1 MPGFDRTGPDG
12 AGPMTGGMRGP
23 CSGNSTPVTDSG
35 RPGMSLRGRGG
46 RGRGNRNWFRATG
59 LPRYARM
66 NQTGS
71 AQDAQLIKGTDEIGF
86 LRRETEVIRKSLD
99 SLGKRIEELLED

>member
-12 AGPMTGGMRGP
+12 AGSMTGGMRGP
-23 CSGNSTPVTDSG
+23 CSGDNISSTDAGIPG
-35 RPGMSLRGRGG
+35 RPSRGRGG

-59 LPRYARM
+59 LPRFARM
-66 NQTGS
+66 NQAGS
-71 AQDAQLIKGTDEIGF
+71 AQDVQLIKGTDEIDF

-99 SLGKRIEELLED
+99 SLGKRIEELLKD